1 MFLVLSNKKI
11 TNIKVAQHIKLPYG
25 NNSGNIEN
33 IKADFKPYKRTYNS
47 MYYLKKSGY
56 ITYFHT
62 ANNLLMYERAKESGV
77 VMFLTDLFNNS
88 YKLIKPSKL
97 NISNM
102 DENIYLFR
110 TVKGKIYFISR
121 DIIWH
126 DNKRY
131 TAGIDIKSGKPLF
144 MISKENETLLNL
156 LDLIKKHIMPIIQFK
171 AQSISIHLVDL
182 SSDKVG
188 VISWNLMNIRQLIIN
203 LLRLGKVSINHKNEI
218 MEDKIRYLDIKKD
231 EYLDAI
237 AYRVRPVYV
246 TDTSGDSYI
255 KGFTIEFTLMI
266 YGEKYVYSLESL
278 CIKIEV
284 DSNKIVS
291 YWDITDVE
299 IRVYKKVYHNQIE
312 KYEFYFDAQVP
323 ESSNN
328 RRMLQRSYSLSAQ
341 TNYEYIPTD
350 LLSYSYE
357 NDCYYIKQNNQGI
370 MIKEKTREG
379 IAFYLKSSLYRY
391 SKYLIIIQNHVNSK
405 MTFIDTEKNSIY
417 KFAIYTYQYYCPR
430 YRFTYHYY
438 PFYRTNK
445 LCFLS
450 KDLECL
456 IIVDMN
462 RFNYFINLDDTIN
475 CKELSTTN
483 IKEKH
488 ASIEEV
494 SVIFDVKEL
503 IIKAIYNTQKL
514 AVEPDNIIILGHHV
528 DKNVETLYIVA
539 RYITKELDNIGI
551 FLLNVSNNILQFKLH
566 SFAIKYPQN
575 SAIRLFNRKYNYFSF
590 ISNFDLYKIGFD
602 RVNISNLDIYY
613 NDVGTFVSTMYN
625 RVSFPV
631 MNGYYDKDKLVI
643 ESIYNLIIMK
653 YDCEYTEDIKE
664 MGREYAESSCSSSYG
679 LLLYDLV
686 LVRKIPVVLM

>member
-1 MFLVLSNKKI
+1 
-11 TNIKVAQHIKLPYG
+11 
-25 NNSGNIEN
+25 
-33 IKADFKPYKRTYNS
+33 
-47 MYYLKKSGY
+47 
-56 ITYFHT
+56 
-62 ANNLLMYERAKESGV
+62 MYERAKESGV

-575 SAIRLFNRKYNYFSF
+575 SSIRLFNRKYNYFSF

>member
-1 MFLVLSNKKI
+1 
-11 TNIKVAQHIKLPYG
+11 
-25 NNSGNIEN
+25 
-33 IKADFKPYKRTYNS
+33 
-47 MYYLKKSGY
+47 
-56 ITYFHT
+56 
-62 ANNLLMYERAKESGV
+62 MYERAKESGV

-231 EYLDAI
+231 EYLNAI

-575 SAIRLFNRKYNYFSF
+575 SSIRLFNRKYNYFSF